1 MTRELT
7 LIRHAKSSWDD
18 SSLQDF
24 DRPLNKRGFKNAP
37 EMGKRLARRNH
48 RTDIII
54 SSPAVRAITTAEIIA
69 SEINFDKNNILHE
82 PAIYE
87 AGLNSLV
94 NVVASIGDNYRH
106 AILVGHNPGLT
117 YLCNYLCN
125 AQLDNMPTCSIV
137 QIKFNIDTW
146 RAISKHEGEMVN
158 FDYPKKK

>member
-18 SSLQDF
+18 SSLQDI
-24 DRPLNKRGFKNAP
+24 DRPLNKRGIKNAP
-37 EMGKRLARRNH
+37 EMGKRLARKNYRP
-48 RTDIII
+48 DIII

-69 SEINFDKNNILHE
+69 SEISFDRKNILRE
-82 PAIYE
+82 PTIYD

-94 NVVASIGDNYRH
+94 NVVANIDDSYRH

-146 RAISKHEGEMVN
+146 RAISKHEGELLS

>member
-54 SSPAVRAITTAEIIA
+54 SSPAARAITTAEIIA
-69 SEINFDKNNILHE
+69 SEISFDSNNILRE
-82 PAIYE
+82 PEIYE
-87 AGLNSLV
+87 AGLNALV
-94 NVVASIGDNYRH
+94 NVVASIDDNYRH

-146 RAISKHEGEMVN
+146 AAISKHEGELVN